1 MNSEMAPP
9 VLGIQDCLGFPY
21 MLGRIQ
27 IVLSEC
33 VLPFNV
39 KYSAFLQ
46 RSSDKYGIA
55 FCLFQCPKVVG
66 RLQFCPM

>member
-1 MNSEMAPP
+1 MNSEMARP

-21 MLGRIQ
+21 MLGRVQ

-46 RSSDKYGIA
+46 RSSDKYGRH
-55 FCLFQCPKVVG
+55 FVYSSVPK
-66 RLQFCPM
+66 